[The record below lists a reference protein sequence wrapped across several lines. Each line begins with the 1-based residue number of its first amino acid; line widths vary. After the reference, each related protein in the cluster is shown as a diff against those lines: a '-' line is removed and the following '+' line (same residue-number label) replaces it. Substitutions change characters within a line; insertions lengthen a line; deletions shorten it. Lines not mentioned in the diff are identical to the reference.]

1 MEGDVIVGAPP
12 SRAGLPEV
20 LHAEASP
27 TGVRVHGGEL
37 EHCSFGSSVRIDFSD
52 EGHQLA
58 KSAVQ
63 PGDIYIYIHVYT
75 TPENTSLAMAIVV
88 QTHLPFPCIIIYI
101 MYTMS
106 EVWQIT

>member
-27 TGVRVHGGEL
+27 TGVRVHSGEL
-37 EHCSFGSSVRIDFSD
+37 EHGSLGSSVRVDFSD
-52 EGHQLA
+52 EGHQLT

-63 PGDIYIYIHVYT
+63 PGEIYMYYT

-88 QTHLPFPCIIIYI
+88 PIHLLFPCIIYV
-101 MYTMS
+101 YN
-106 EVWQIT
+106 E